1 VVVGTHVDD
10 NPEGRS
16 LRDKIFSTLQAK
28 MQLEDR
34 GSLSFALDTKVERDP
49 RKGLLKLSQRAYT
62 EGLLKEYGVD
72 NATPSRTPYVGK
84 NLSDTD
90 VPKDD

>member
-10 NPEGRS
+10 IFPLFNPEGRS

-72 NATPSRTPYVGK
+72 NATPSRTPCWERLKRY
-84 NLSDTD
+84 
-90 VPKDD
+90 